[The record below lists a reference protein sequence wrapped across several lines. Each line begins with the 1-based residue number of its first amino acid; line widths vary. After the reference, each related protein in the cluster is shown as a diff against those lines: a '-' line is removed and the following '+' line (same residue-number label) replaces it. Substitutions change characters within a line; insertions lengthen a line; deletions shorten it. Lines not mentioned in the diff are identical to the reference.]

1 MNEFN
6 LVNIISDIISFGDE
20 ENYVQN
26 IKVFLIRMTKSKNEI
41 YKLEANDKTKEL
53 LFSSLKEE
61 LDKIYKEL
69 TLNIIY
75 GKLKEYGYT
84 TKTNN

>member
-41 YKLEANDKTKEL
+41 YKLEADDKTKEL

-61 LDKIYKEL
+61 
-69 TLNIIY
+69 
-75 GKLKEYGYT
+75 
-84 TKTNN
+84 